1 MALHDSS
8 DSAIVSHYR
17 ALAEKNM
24 TLKSELIR
32 VAIVED
38 QAGLRESL
46 MECLSSSR
54 AVQCIGALATAEE
67 AIAQLPQWDL
77 DVVFMDINL
86 PGKSGVDAVGALAP
100 LMPNTQF
107 VMLTAYDHADA
118 VFQSL
123 QAGANGYLQKPVKTS
138 HLENAAKEIVAGGS
152 PMSGKIARMVVQA
165 FYKPMP
171 KTVVETPDYQLTSRE
186 QSVLDALV
194 AGQLYKEIADQL
206 NVSEHTVHFHIRNVY
221 KKLQVRSRSQAI
233 AKVLQK

>member
-1 MALHDSS
+1 
-8 DSAIVSHYR
+8 
-17 ALAEKNM
+17 M
-24 TLKSELIR
+24 TTKTQLLR

-46 MECLSSSR
+46 MECLSTSR
-54 AVQCIGALATAEE
+54 VVQCIGALATAEE
-67 AIAQLPQWDL
+67 AIAQMPKWDV

-86 PGKSGVDAVGALAP
+86 PGKSGVEAVSSLAP

-165 FYKPMP
+165 FQKPMP
-171 KTVVETPDYQLTSRE
+171 QTVSETPDYQLTARE
-186 QSVLDALV
+186 QSVLNALV

-233 AKVLQK
+233 AKVLQKEKE